1 MDNKTFT
8 HRMTNLLSSEFG
20 FEQLCI
26 LAVCIFDGS
35 GFYAFVMLI
44 FFLLKWTSSTDS
56 KLEVKMTDMYLVFRI
71 LVFEEYNDRQP
82 LMPDKQ
88 QCDPDACQ
96 YYSWCKLE

>member
-1 MDNKTFT
+1 
-8 HRMTNLLSSEFG
+8 
-20 FEQLCI
+20 
-26 LAVCIFDGS
+26 
-35 GFYAFVMLI
+35 
-44 FFLLKWTSSTDS
+44 
-56 KLEVKMTDMYLVFRI
+56 MTDMYLVFRI